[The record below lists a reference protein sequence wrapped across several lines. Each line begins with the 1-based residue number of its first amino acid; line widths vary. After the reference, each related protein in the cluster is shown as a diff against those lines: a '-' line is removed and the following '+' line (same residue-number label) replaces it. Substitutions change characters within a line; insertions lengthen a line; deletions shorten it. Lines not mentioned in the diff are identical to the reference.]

1 MNVMAQVLD
10 NYKHLFENL
19 SLHSVEEDFLQ
30 VFNANVYFKDPFN
43 AVHGLPE
50 LQHIFRQMFASLHE
64 PQFRIITLAGSQ
76 NSGFLEWQLTFKL
89 KVHGDTQLIQ
99 GVSKIEINTQGQ
111 VCSHIDYWDTGEYV
125 YAKMPLLGR
134 IIALINKRLS
144 C

>member
-50 LQHIFRQMFASLHE
+50 DRKS
-64 PQFRIITLAGSQ
+64 
-76 NSGFLEWQLTFKL
+76 
-89 KVHGDTQLIQ
+89 V
-99 GVSKIEINTQGQ
+99 V
-111 VCSHIDYWDTGEYV
+111 
-125 YAKMPLLGR
+125 
-134 IIALINKRLS
+134 
-144 C
+144 